1 MSSGFC
7 IKDKESNHTIDFDIL
22 DKMVCNKFE
31 LSNLNPIDDDY
42 GYYVFPESN
51 EDGWRSGQDSVSWVG
66 LLHCVAYYTS
76 IRRGQRSKI
85 EIMGALYEML
95 TLAIDFPPST
105 IVFLSQLL
113 DFLDQNGMFVF
124 FEYSSSRKELPL
136 DGNIFKNKRRM
147 YLRNESGLFEC
158 NDQGKLLNFFPD
170 SKNLMDK
177 TKVKEIYRLGGKIFK
192 DYYRPCVYTLII
204 PEGVTTFECD
214 FFRGGLVNDIIRFP
228 STLRQIGSNYE
239 DCVFA
244 GSFLPEVIIPRT
256 VKMIGNFAFGASH
269 IKRLVFEDDMQC
281 MYARQ
286 FKESVIEE
294 LVIPHAMWER
304 NDGVV
309 VGFKMQCKVY
319 DLILT

>member
-51 EDGWRSGQDSVSWVG
+51 EDGWRSRQNSVSWVG

-177 TKVKEIYRLGGKIFK
+177 TKVKEIYRLGGEIFK
-192 DYYRPCVYTLII
+192 DYYRPCVHTLII
-204 PEGVTTFECD
+204 PEGVTSFENE
-214 FFRGGLVNDIIRFP
+214 FFRGGLVTDILRFP
-228 STLRQIGSNYE
+228 STIEQIGDYPE
-239 DCVFA
+239 ACGVFA
-244 GSFLPEVIIPRT
+244 DSILPEVFIPRT
-256 VKMIGNFAFGASH
+256 VKIIGNFAFGHSQ
-269 IKRLVFEDDMQC
+269 IKRLVFEDSIQC
-281 MYARQ
+281 EYARQ
-286 FKESVIEE
+286 FKDSRIDE
-294 LVIPHAMWER
+294 LVIPKAMWESDEIAR
-304 NDGVV
+304 NLKIHCNIGT
-309 VGFKMQCKVY
+309 M
-319 DLILT
+319 ILT